1 MRNLRLSLLALICG
15 VCALVVAIGAPRP
28 LTAAQV
34 QAAPAAASGGTQGVS
49 GANVYREKCATCH
62 GENLQG
68 SFNGQPLSGNSFQS
82 QWRSKTVAELFST
95 ISQTMPPT
103 SPGTLAREDVLA
115 VMAFILQRNGAAAAA
130 AGPLAANPGARI
142 SEVLNPQPVDP
153 NAPAVMG
160 VPDQIGGRY
169 GRNGPREILSMQ
181 DRPGLGMDPIAQ
193 AHLKEMTSPLN
204 RLTPVTDAMLRS
216 PSPGDWLMW
225 RRTYDAWGYSPLKQI
240 NRDNVKDLKVAW
252 TWSLNST
259 GITEFTPLVHDG
271 IMFVWNYGET
281 IQALDARNG
290 NLLWQFHHDIPAAYH
305 RDVFYRT
312 KRALAIGGDK
322 LIFPTTDMHIIALDQ
337 KTGKV
342 IWDVVPDD
350 YMKNHRV
357 YNGGPLVVNNKVIMG
372 ASGCAPG
379 GAGCFVSAFSL
390 DDGKELWRF
399 NTIAQPGEPGDETW
413 NKVPADKRWGGSIWM
428 PPSYDPELN
437 LLYVGVGSPF
447 PWSSI
452 DRGTY
457 QPSGGGKNGDSLY
470 IESTLAIN
478 PDTGK
483 LVWYYQYLPNDTYDQ
498 DYAFERVIAP
508 VEWQGQK
515 RKAVI
520 TAGKPGVIEAVDAA
534 TGQWLFG
541 RDPGAQNIFTFDP
554 KTGVK
559 TLLPP
564 VLPDGVRRCPSNN
577 GARNYLAGSY
587 DPDTNRYYLSIN
599 DVCTGKGGD
608 TPDRMMGL
616 DLNSK
621 EFTMDIKSHVMQSSA
636 KLTTGGGL
644 LFSASADRYFRAFD
658 DRDGKVLWET
668 RVQDVPNAFPITY
681 SVDGKQYIA
690 MIAGNPGLIGS
701 GAVRASAE
709 YIRPESSS
717 VLWVWQ
723 LP

>member
-1 MRNLRLSLLALICG
+1 MRIPVLPLSALICG
-15 VCALVVAIGAPRP
+15 TGFLIYGIAATGQVPAPAQA
-28 LTAAQV
+28 TAATGTAQV
-34 QAAPAAASGGTQGVS
+34 EHGAAVFK
-49 GANVYREKCATCH
+49 EKCATCH

-68 SFNGQPLSGNSFQS
+68 SFNAQGLSGNTFQS
-82 QWRSKTVAELFST
+82 QWRSRTVAELFGT
-95 ISQTMPPT
+95 ISETMPPT
-103 SPGTLAREDVLA
+103 SPGSLAREDALA
-115 VMAFILQRNGAAAAA
+115 VVAYILQRNGAPQRPQALT
-130 AGPLAANPGARI
+130 AGSPARVGDVLSGQANP
-142 SEVLNPQPVDP
+142 S
-153 NAPAVMG
+153 APSVMG

-169 GRNGPREILSMQ
+169 GNNGPREILTIT
-181 DRPGLGMDPIAQ
+181 DRQGVGIDAAAQ
-193 AHLKEMTSPLN
+193 THLKQLSSPLD
-204 RLTPVTDAMLRS
+204 RVTPVTDQMLRDPS
-216 PSPGDWLMW
+216 PSDWLMW
-225 RRTYDAWGYSPLKQI
+225 RRTYNAWGYSPLNQI

-252 TWSLNST
+252 TWGLNSA
-259 GITEFTPLVHDG
+259 GFTEFTPLVHDG
-271 IMFVWNYGET
+271 ILYVWNNGET
-281 IQALDARNG
+281 VQALDARNG
-290 NLLWQFHHDIPAAYH
+290 DLLWQFHHDIPASYH

-312 KRALAIGGDK
+312 KRAIAIGGNK
-322 LIFPTTDMHIIALDQ
+322 LIFPTTDMHIIALDT

-342 IWDVVPDD
+342 VWDVVTDD
-350 YMKNHRV
+350 YMKSHRV
-357 YNGGPLVVNNKVIMG
+357 YNGGPLVINNKVIMG

-379 GAGCFVSAFSL
+379 GSSCFVGAYSL
-390 DDGKELWRF
+390 DDGKQLWRF
-399 NTIAQPGEPGDETW
+399 NTIAQPGEPGNETW
-413 NKVPADKRWGGSIWM
+413 NNVPADQRWGGSIWM

-447 PWSSI
+447 PWSAI

-457 QPSGGGKNGDSLY
+457 NPKGGGKNGDSLY

-508 VEWQGQK
+508 VEWQGQQ
-515 RKAVI
+515 RKAVL

-564 VLPDGVRRCPSNN
+564 VLPDGVKRCPSNN

-587 DPDTNRYYLSIN
+587 DPNTNRYYLSIN

-608 TPDRMMGL
+608 MPDRMVGL
-616 DLNSK
+616 DLKSK

-636 KLTTGGGL
+636 KLTTAGGL

-681 SVDGKQYIA
+681 MVDGKQYIA

-709 YIRPESSS
+709 YMRPEPTS